1 MIDDQQTLPAHCLAS
16 APAEPRGLDRAL
28 RARLIERLRPL
39 RHGQLVIEDACGR
52 VTLGSA
58 GDEGIAA
65 VHVRVEDAALYRAL
79 AMSGAVGAGESYIRG
94 QWRCD
99 DLVGLVR
106 LLVRNRDLLDGLER
120 GFARVGGWL
129 LRAWSALRPNTRRGS
144 REHIAA
150 HYDLGNEFFALF
162 LSPDLMYSSALW
174 AGADDTLEAA
184 STRKLDAICASLEL
198 CSSDAVVE
206 IGTGW
211 GGFALHAA
219 RHYGCR
225 VTTTTISREQYAL
238 ACKRVAAAGLAD
250 RVSVLLEDYRDLEG
264 RYDKLVSIEMI
275 EAVGARYLDSYFAKV
290 GALLKPGGLALLQA
304 ITIEDHRYAQA
315 LREVDYIK
323 RHVFP
328 GAFIPSVSAML
339 EAKRRVTDLNLVHFQ
354 DFGLSY
360 ARTLEAWRKRF
371 LAQRGEV
378 RRLGFDDH
386 FIRLWEFYLAY
397 CEGGFRERS
406 IGVGHLKFAKAGLPD
421 KAHLPDKARVL
432 PR

>member
-1 MIDDQQTLPAHCLAS
+1 MIDQQDTFPACRS
-16 APAEPRGLDRAL
+16 KAPAEFGALDRAL
-28 RARLIERLRPL
+28 RARLMQRLRPL
-39 RHGQLVIEDACGR
+39 QHGRLIIEDGCGR
-52 VTLGSA
+52 VTLGRA
-58 GDEGIAA
+58 GPTGLCAQ
-65 VHVRVEDAALYRAL
+65 VRVDDPALYRAL
-79 AMSGAVGAGESYIRG
+79 ATSGAVGAGESYIRG

-99 DLVGLVR
+99 DLVALMR
-106 LLVRNRDLLDGLER
+106 LLVSNRDLLDGLER
-120 GFARVGGWL
+120 GPARLGGWL

-162 LSPDLMYSSALW
+162 LSPDLMYSAALW
-174 AGADDTLEAA
+174 AGEDDTLEAA
-184 STRKLDAICASLEL
+184 STRKLDAICAALEL
-198 CSSDAVVE
+198 SPRDKVIE

-219 RHYGCR
+219 RRYGCR
-225 VTTTTISREQYAL
+225 VTTTTISREQHAL
-238 ACKRVAAAGLAD
+238 ASERVAAAGLGD
-250 RVSVLLEDYRDLEG
+250 RITVLLKDYRDLQG

-275 EAVGARYLDSYFAKV
+275 EAVGARYLETYFAKL
-290 GALLKPGGLALLQA
+290 GALLEPRGLALLQA
-304 ITIEDHRYAQA
+304 ITIEDHRYRQA

-339 EAKRRVTDLNLVHFQ
+339 EAKRRVTDLNLVHFE
-354 DFGLSY
+354 DFGPSY

-371 LAQRGEV
+371 LAQRGAV

-397 CEGGFRERS
+397 CEAGFRERS
-406 IGVGHLKFAKAGLPD
+406 IGVAHLKFAKA
-421 KAHLPDKARVL
+421 AL

>member
-1 MIDDQQTLPAHCLAS
+1 MIDQQKTFPAPCMT
-16 APAEPRGLDRAL
+16 APAEPGALDRGL

-39 RHGQLVIEDACGR
+39 RHGRLVIEDACGR
-52 VTLGSA
+52 VALGHA
-58 GDEGIAA
+58 DGEGLC
-65 VHVRVEDAALYRAL
+65 VHVRVDDPALYRAL
-79 AMSGAVGAGESYIRG
+79 ATSGAVGAGESYIRG
-94 QWRCD
+94 HWRCD
-99 DLVGLVR
+99 DLVGLMR
-106 LLVRNRDLLDGLER
+106 LLVCNRDLLDGLER
-120 GFARVGGWL
+120 GSARLGGWL
-129 LRAWSALRPNTRRGS
+129 LRAWSALRPNTRSGS

-174 AGADDTLEAA
+174 VDGDDTLEAA
-184 STRKLDAICASLEL
+184 STRKLDAICAALDLSPV
-198 CSSDAVVE
+198 DTVVE

-219 RHYGCR
+219 RRYGCH
-225 VTTTTISREQYAL
+225 VTTTTISREQHAL
-238 ACKRVAAAGLAD
+238 ARQRVAAAGLGD
-250 RVSVLLEDYRDLEG
+250 RVTVLLDDYRDLQG

-275 EAVGARYLDSYFAKV
+275 EAVGARYLETYFAKI
-290 GALLKPGGLALLQA
+290 GALLKPRGLALLQA
-304 ITIEDHRYAQA
+304 ITIEDHRYEQA

-339 EAKRRVTDLNLVHFQ
+339 EAKSRVTDLNLVHLQ

-360 ARTLEAWRKRF
+360 ARTLEVWRKRF
-371 LAQRGEV
+371 LAQRSEV

-397 CEGGFRERS
+397 CEAGFRERS
-406 IGVGHLKFAKAGLPD
+406 IGVAHLKFAKAGLP
-421 KAHLPDKARVL
+421 
-432 PR
+432 

>member
-1 MIDDQQTLPAHCLAS
+1 MIDPHKTFPASCAT
-16 APAEPRGLDRAL
+16 APAESGALDRAL

-39 RHGQLVIEDACGR
+39 RHGRLVIEDAYGR
-52 VTLGSA
+52 VALGRA
-58 GDEGIAA
+58 GEAGMC
-65 VHVRVEDAALYRAL
+65 VHVRVDDPALYRAL
-79 AMSGAVGAGESYIRG
+79 ATSGAVGAGESYIRG

-99 DLVGLVR
+99 DLVALMR
-106 LLVRNRDLLDGLER
+106 LLVCNRDLLDGLER
-120 GFARVGGWL
+120 GSARLGSWL
-129 LRAWSALRPNTRRGS
+129 LRAWSALKPNTRRGS

-174 AGADDTLEAA
+174 AGDDDTLEAA
-184 STRKLDAICASLEL
+184 STRKLDAICTALEL
-198 CSSDAVVE
+198 SPSDAVVE

-219 RHYGCR
+219 RRYGCH
-225 VTTTTISREQYAL
+225 VTTTTISREQHAL
-238 ACKRVAAAGLAD
+238 ASERVAAAGLGD
-250 RVSVLLEDYRDLEG
+250 RVTVLLDDYRDLQG

-275 EAVGARYLDSYFAKV
+275 EAVGARYLETYFAKV
-290 GALLKPGGLALLQA
+290 GALLKPGGVALLQA
-304 ITIEDHRYAQA
+304 ITIEDHRYERA

-323 RHVFP
+323 RYVFP

-339 EAKRRVTDLNLVHFQ
+339 EAKRRVTDLNLVYFE

-360 ARTLEAWRKRF
+360 ARTLAAWRKRF

-378 RRLGFDDH
+378 RRLGFDDQ

-397 CEGGFRERS
+397 CEAGFRERS
-406 IGVGHLKFAKAGLPD
+406 IGVAHLKFAKAALP
-421 KAHLPDKARVL
+421 
-432 PR
+432 

>member
-1 MIDDQQTLPAHCLAS
+1 MIDQQKTLPATCMT
-16 APAEPRGLDRAL
+16 APAEPGALDRGL

-39 RHGQLVIEDACGR
+39 RHGRLVIEDACGR
-52 VTLGSA
+52 VALGHADGA
-58 GDEGIAA
+58 GLC
-65 VHVRVEDAALYRAL
+65 VHVRVDDPALYRAL
-79 AMSGAVGAGESYIRG
+79 ATSGAVGAGESYIRG
-94 QWRCD
+94 HWRCD
-99 DLVGLVR
+99 DLVGLMR
-106 LLVRNRDLLDGLER
+106 LLVCNRDLLDGLER
-120 GFARVGGWL
+120 GPARLGGWL

-174 AGADDTLEAA
+174 ADGDDTLEAA
-184 STRKLDAICASLEL
+184 STRKLDAICAALEL
-198 CSSDAVVE
+198 SPGDTVVE

-219 RHYGCR
+219 RRYGCH
-225 VTTTTISREQYAL
+225 VTTTTISREQHAL
-238 ACKRVAAAGLAD
+238 ARERVAAAGLGD
-250 RVSVLLEDYRDLEG
+250 RVTVLLDDYRDLQG

-275 EAVGARYLDSYFAKV
+275 EAVGARYLETYFTKI
-290 GALLKPGGLALLQA
+290 GALLKPRGLAVLQA
-304 ITIEDHRYAQA
+304 ITIEDHRYEQA

-339 EAKRRVTDLNLVHFQ
+339 EAKSRVTDLNLVHLQ

-360 ARTLEAWRKRF
+360 ARTLEVWRKRF
-371 LAQRGEV
+371 LAQRSEV

-397 CEGGFRERS
+397 CEAGFRERS
-406 IGVGHLKFAKAGLPD
+406 IGVAHLKFAKAGLP
-421 KAHLPDKARVL
+421 
-432 PR
+432 

>member
-1 MIDDQQTLPAHCLAS
+1 MIDEQKALLARCPAS
-16 APAEPRGLDRAL
+16 AAPGTLDRAL

-39 RHGQLVIEDACGR
+39 RHGRLVIEDACGR
-52 VTLGSA
+52 VTLGRA
-58 GDEGIAA
+58 GDEGIGA
-65 VHVRVEDAALYRAL
+65 HIRVDDPALYRAL
-79 AMSGAVGAGESYIRG
+79 AMRGAVGAGESYIRG

-99 DLVGLVR
+99 DLVGLMR
-106 LLVRNRDLLDGLER
+106 LLVRNRDLLDGLE
-120 GFARVGGWL
+120 GGMARVGGGL

-174 AGADDTLEAA
+174 AGEDDTLEAA
-184 STRKLDAICASLEL
+184 STRKLDAICTALEL
-198 CSSDAVVE
+198 RPGDAVVE

-225 VTTTTISREQYAL
+225 VTTTTISREQHAL
-238 ACKRVAAAGLAD
+238 ACKRVAVAGLAD
-250 RVSVLLEDYRDLEG
+250 RVTVLLEDYRDLEG

-275 EAVGARYLDSYFAKV
+275 EAVGARYLETYFAKV

-304 ITIEDHRYAQA
+304 ITIEDHRYARA

-339 EAKRRVTDLNLVHFQ
+339 EAKRRVTDLNLTHFE

-360 ARTLEAWRKRF
+360 ARTLEVWRKRF
-371 LAQRGEV
+371 LAQRSEV

-406 IGVGHLKFAKAGLPD
+406 IGVGHLKFAKAGLPYQ
-421 KAHLPDKARVL
+421 ASLPG
-432 PR
+432 

>member
-1 MIDDQQTLPAHCLAS
+1 MIDQEKTFAACRLP
-16 APAEPRGLDRAL
+16 APAEFGALDRAL

-39 RHGQLVIEDACGR
+39 RHGRLVIEDACGQVALGQPGQIGLCVHLR
-52 VTLGSA
+52 V
-58 GDEGIAA
+58 D
-65 VHVRVEDAALYRAL
+65 DPALYRAL
-79 AMSGAVGAGESYIRG
+79 ATSGAVGAGESYIRG

-99 DLVGLVR
+99 DLVALMR
-106 LLVRNRDLLDGLER
+106 LLVCNRHLLDGLER
-120 GFARVGGWL
+120 GCARLGGWL

-162 LSPDLMYSSALW
+162 LSPDLMYSAALW
-174 AGADDTLEAA
+174 AGDEDTLEAA
-184 STRKLDAICASLEL
+184 STRKLEAICTALEL
-198 CSSDAVVE
+198 SPRDTVVE

-219 RHYGCR
+219 GRYGCR
-225 VTTTTISREQYAL
+225 VTTTTISQEQHAL
-238 ACKRVAAAGLAD
+238 ASERVAAAGLGD
-250 RVSVLLEDYRDLEG
+250 RITVLLEDYRDLQG

-275 EAVGARYLDSYFAKV
+275 EAVGARYLETYFAKV
-290 GALLKPGGLALLQA
+290 GALLEPRGLALLQA
-304 ITIEDHRYAQA
+304 ITIEDHRYEQA

-328 GAFIPSVSAML
+328 GAFIPSASAML

-354 DFGLSY
+354 DFGPSY

-378 RRLGFDDH
+378 RRLGFDDQ

-397 CEGGFRERS
+397 CEAGFREGS
-406 IGVGHLKFAKAGLPD
+406 IGVAHLKFAKA
-421 KAHLPDKARVL
+421 AL